1 MQEFNVV
8 KSSKSTFCLC
18 FPFFVGNACQFVA
31 DQPHLQFLQSLLQTR
46 DLARNREIPPE
57 VTRVCL
63 FSHILSLSLS
73 LSLTLSLFD
82 TLCKIFGAVCLSVQ
96 IKRTCR
102 KENEMSYASC
112 HPETRLLPP
121 PSQDFAAVATCPV
134 SPRQGIETALST
146 RFPWKMC
153 PLTIVPFP
161 LIFIQ

>member
-1 MQEFNVV
+1 MQEINGV

-18 FPFFVGNACQFVA
+18 FPFLWETLASSWQINLTCSSS
-31 DQPHLQFLQSLLQTR
+31 SLFFRPGTL
-46 DLARNREIPPE
+46 REIE
-57 VTRVCL
+57 KYHQRSQESVY
-63 FSHILSLSLS
+63 SLTHTLS
-73 LSLTLSLFD
+73 LSLTLSHSLSLFD

-96 IKRTCR
+96 IKGT
-102 KENEMSYASC
+102 YALC
-112 HPETRLLPP
+112 HPETGLLPP

-153 PLTIVPFP
+153 PLTIVPFA